1 MIIPS
6 HGWISPFCVGVV
18 NESTEA
24 KDFVAYAP
32 PILGPRW
39 MQGNGFW
46 VLASKDDV
54 DVSFFFFRD
63 WAFNPFFIKRKKA
76 KCPSYTSDP
85 QRWRGAIVNES
96 QQP

>member
-1 MIIPS
+1 MD
-6 HGWISPFCVGVV
+6 GYLLFCVGVV

-46 VLASKDDV
+46 VLASNDDV
-54 DVSFFFFRD
+54 DVSYGHAGFCELKD
-63 WAFNPFFIKRKKA
+63 KLQWNPCFHGTA
-76 KCPSYTSDP
+76 VSCG
-85 QRWRGAIVNES
+85 RGNPDLGMIAVASMPLPN
-96 QQP
+96 